1 MCQEHMVARCVF
13 SFFVYWLRLLVKA
26 SFLIVVFTAVLFFS
40 DAFIK
45 LNFRHVLG
53 FGQNCGTLCE

>member
-1 MCQEHMVARCVF
+1 MKNTWLPFVF
-13 SFFVYWLRLLVKA
+13 SRFCYWLPLLVKA
-26 SFLIVVFTAVLFFS
+26 CFLIVVFTAVLFFFS

-53 FGQNCGTLCE
+53 FGQNCGTLRE